1 MVLLEAHTRI
11 MKYLFAV
18 DIMGVA
24 ECAVFIV
31 IRWSVWR
38 CRLQLQCPAVLQLAV
53 IKTYE
58 IISWGAAVVIT
69 HMWAKVTTTTTTTP
83 PTMQPASAFSS
94 HLLHL
99 SNSVDRRNISLY
111 FCSAVCRCSPF
122 ASFIAMFVSYDTTEV
137 CINHLETTSNCHLL
151 ALVQHSSAHCH
162 FIRIVGS
169 E

>member
-58 IISWGAAVVIT
+58 IISFGAAVVIT
-69 HMWAKVTTTTTTTP
+69 AHVGQGDNNNTTNTTNNNVASISIQQP
-83 PTMQPASAFSS
+83 PSAFIQFS
-94 HLLHL
+94 
-99 SNSVDRRNISLY
+99 
-111 FCSAVCRCSPF
+111 
-122 ASFIAMFVSYDTTEV
+122 
-137 CINHLETTSNCHLL
+137 
-151 ALVQHSSAHCH
+151 
-162 FIRIVGS
+162 G
-169 E
+169 